1 MVLGAA
7 VAMGAAAP
15 GTLAQTDKS
24 ADAAFGGFRSA
35 LAEDLAGTRARLATA
50 SRWVDDPDWYL
61 VRTPDTGVVGVRR
74 SELTLHAALLADPA
88 FAARVDVLDDPVH
101 AWDDSFTMSLAL
113 IREQGGDPVVA
124 AERSAVSLSQTAEQ
138 KKALL
143 RLERQALRG
152 DRERLISA
160 IDAFD
165 AIARGLGL
173 PPPAL
178 AAGDAEAALT
188 GPAPAEPAPAEPLGH
203 VLAFRDRL
211 AADREAVQA
220 RMSDCR
226 AAIDEEDIVAFG
238 ERDGLPGVV
247 VFDLTTLPDFADLP
261 SYLRDRGELWDDW
274 GPWEAWYTIVESD
287 TAQLQPLRAAMLLFS
302 RWQDWMPDMR
312 AAAEQMW
319 PRQRQTAKQ
328 DREICRPQLRLLRP
342 EQERLD
348 AAISALDEYLTL
360 SAVDPGPAPTEMPN
374 PFADL

>member
-1 MVLGAA
+1 MVLGAT

-15 GTLAQTDKS
+15 GTMAQTDES
-24 ADAAFGGFRSA
+24 ADTAFGGFRTT
-35 LAEDLAGTRARLATA
+35 LVEDLAGIRARLATA

-74 SELTLHAALLADPA
+74 SGLTLHAALLADPA

-101 AWDDSFTMSLAL
+101 AWDDGFTMSLGL

-124 AERSAVSLSQTAEQ
+124 AERSAVSLNQTAEQ

-143 RLERQALRG
+143 RLERQALRA
-152 DRERLISA
+152 DRDRLISA

-165 AIARGLGL
+165 AIASGLGL
-173 PPPAL
+173 QPPAL
-178 AAGDAEAALT
+178 AAGDTEAPPT
-188 GPAPAEPAPAEPLGH
+188 EPAPAEPLGL

-211 AADREAVQA
+211 AADREAVGA

-247 VFDLTTLPDFADLP
+247 VFDLTTLPDFADFP

-274 GPWEAWYTIVESD
+274 GPWEAWYTIIESD

-302 RWQDWMPDMR
+302 RWQDWTPDMR

-328 DREICRPQLRLLRP
+328 DREICRPQLRLLRS
-342 EQERLD
+342 EQERLV
-348 AAISALDEYLTL
+348 AAITALDEYLAL
-360 SAVDPGPAPTEMPN
+360 AAPGSGPEPTEIPN